1 LDDQLRIAIDR
12 LVRDGGRLTV
22 DAAAGETSV
31 ILDQPGSR
39 FGILEV
45 NGRVLLASTEER
57 TASDLAAAGW
67 SDPTV
72 TLRLGR
78 EIRLPRADPGAEAP
92 ITLTRTWRVP
102 PSLAAEIADAVRAV
116 LGEVG
121 SLDFRPVHT
130 REPSAVDAVR
140 SPRPP
145 IEDEDIDQPHEDRPA
160 GRMVPAP
167 LKGILALVL
176 VGVVGFVWAGMIRG
190 APRVPPPS
198 SGPSPSQFA
207 AGASAAAPA
216 TPSASAAAVSAMP
229 SASAAAVS
237 AMPSASAA
245 ASEPSLGP
253 IRSPVVSASTEDDAG
268 PAAAAIDGDPA
279 TAWHAAF
286 GVPQWI
292 EVGLGMPTTVNEV
305 VLVIAQ
311 SENGPTRH
319 MIQIALT
326 GQPLQ
331 VVGVV
336 SRRTTDGDALV
347 FRPDDPIEDVERI
360 RIETLASPSNAG
372 WYEVIVR

>member
-1 LDDQLRIAIDR
+1 
-12 LVRDGGRLTV
+12 
-22 DAAAGETSV
+22 
-31 ILDQPGSR
+31 
-39 FGILEV
+39 
-45 NGRVLLASTEER
+45 
-57 TASDLAAAGW
+57 
-67 SDPTV
+67 
-72 TLRLGR
+72 
-78 EIRLPRADPGAEAP
+78 
-92 ITLTRTWRVP
+92 
-102 PSLAAEIADAVRAV
+102 VRAA
-116 LGEVG
+116 LGEIG
-121 SLDFRPVHT
+121 SLDFRPVPT
-130 REPSAVDAVR
+130 RQPSSVGAVR

-145 IEDEDIDQPHEDRPA
+145 IEDEDVAQPDEDRPP

-198 SGPSPSQFA
+198 GEPSSTPLA
-207 AGASAAAPA
+207 AGAPAAAPA
-216 TPSASAAAVSAMP
+216 TH

-336 SRRTTDGDALV
+336 GRKTTDGDALV

>member
-1 LDDQLRIAIDR
+1 LDHQLRIAIDR

-22 DAAAGETSV
+22 DAAAGGTSV

-45 NGRVLLASTEER
+45 NGRVLIASTEER

-67 SDPTV
+67 TDPTV

-130 REPSAVDAVR
+130 REQSAVDAVR

-167 LKGILALVL
+167 LKAILALVL

-198 SGPSPSQFA
+198 GEPSSTPLA
-207 AGASAAAPA
+207 AGA
-216 TPSASAAAVSAMP
+216 PSAVSAMP
-229 SASAAAVS
+229 SASAAAAS
-237 AMPSASAA
+237 ATPSASAA
-245 ASEPSLGP
+245 ASAPSLKP
-253 IRSPVVSASTEDDAG
+253 NRPPVVSASTEDDAG

-336 SRRTTDGDALV
+336 GRKTTDGDALV